1 MSVSSMKG
9 FFVKKF
15 LLAIA
20 ILTNVSWA
28 CAQDTFNTSTNVL
41 SIPAVT
47 IGQTLY
53 SNVQLRLDSFAVVNA
68 GSSNPVPVP
77 CTASNFT
84 AAKVNAIDIGMTP
97 AQVSQLIGC
106 DNNDVYASQLGYS
119 NLIYSWRY
127 QSYVPQYTSS
137 VILVFFDADGQGV
150 APLQGS
156 TVIKMSSGF

>member
-1 MSVSSMKG
+1 MKG

-15 LLAIA
+15 MVAIG
-20 ILTNVSWA
+20 ILINFSCA

-53 SNVQLRLDSFAVVNA
+53 SNVQLRLDSFSVVDAGWSSAV
-68 GSSNPVPVP
+68 PKP

-106 DNNDVYASQLGYS
+106 DNGDVYASQIGYS
-119 NLIYSWRY
+119 NQIYSWSYR
-127 QSYVPQYTSS
+127 SYVPQYTSS

-150 APLQGS
+150 APLQGT

>member
-20 ILTNVSWA
+20 ILTNLSCA

-53 SNVQLRLDSFAVVNA
+53 SNVQLRLDSFAVVDA
-68 GSSNPVPVP
+68 GSSNPVPKP

-84 AAKVNAIDIGMTP
+84 AAKVNAIDIGMTLT
-97 AQVSQLIGC
+97 QVKEIIGC
-106 DNNDVYASQLGYS
+106 DNYEVYASQLGYS
-119 NLIYSWRY
+119 NQIYSWSYR
-127 QSYVPQYTSS
+127 SYVPQYTSS
-137 VILVFFDADGQGV
+137 VILVFFDAEGQGV
-150 APLQGS
+150 TPLQGT